1 MADFD
6 AKKMLQGSVSD
17 VTSGLADLTFG
28 QVEELEATERA
39 KGADAR
45 SSLLKALQGEMAA
58 RKEAFPGIDLSDES
72 VGRIVDVLAH
82 VAVPSDDLSGEHRA
96 TLQAE
101 VRDMLG
107 RALPTGDENPAPM
120 LVHALAPFLLEIERL
135 NTALQ
140 GAPRETVPEGQI
152 AEPERNAE
160 RTLAMI
166 ASIAFCDADDTV
178 LFKLPAK
185 PSLFN
190 LRGRKAAY
198 GKPVVLA
205 REKKCVA
212 VSQAVALD
220 AQGRP
225 VARVRWSVPLV
236 GGGGK
241 LAEFPA
247 GHVAFDL

>member
-6 AKKMLQGSVSD
+6 AKKVLLGSVAD
-17 VTSGLADLTFG
+17 VTNALADLTFG
-28 QVEELEATERA
+28 QVEELEAAERA

-72 VGRIVDVLAH
+72 VGRIVNVLAH
-82 VAVPSDDLSGEHRA
+82 VAAPTEQLSDEHRTA
-96 TLQAE
+96 LEAE

-107 RALPTGDENPAPM
+107 RAIPVGDENPAPM
-120 LVHALAPFLLEIERL
+120 LVHALAPFLLEIEQL
-135 NTALQ
+135 KEASQ
-140 GAPRETVPEGQI
+140 GGPRETVPDGQL

-166 ASIAFCDADDTV
+166 ASIAFCDADGTV

-185 PSLFN
+185 PSLFY

-198 GKPVVLA
+198 AKRVVLA
-205 REKKCVA
+205 REKKRVA
-212 VSQAVALD
+212 VSLAVAMD

-225 VARVRWSVPLV
+225 VARVRWPVPLV